1 MNDFI
6 AQLPHRAP
14 FSFVSEVVS
23 FQGGVLQAVWKV
35 RGDEDFLRGH
45 FPSDPIVPGVL
56 VLEALAQA
64 AGVHLLALEAGM
76 QPDEEQRGGQQ
87 SSKAPR
93 AGMLVQSEIRFR
105 RPVRPPARVELSARS
120 EGGMGALYR
129 FTVEAREGG
138 ALVANGSLVLALGG

>member
-1 MNDFI
+1 MNGFI

-23 FQGGVLQAVWKV
+23 FETGALLAAWQV

-45 FPSDPIVPGVL
+45 FPGDPIVPGVL

-64 AGVHLLALEAGM
+64 AGIHLLALESAM
-76 QPDEEQRGGQQ
+76 QQDDAEADGAR
-87 SSKAPR
+87 APR

-105 RPVRPPARVELSARS
+105 RPVRPPARIELSARS

-138 ALVANGSLVLALGG
+138 ALVANGSLVLALGS